1 VTAARQHELIWSP
14 LPRRYLAVVECTM
27 PPSEHP
33 CTQVRCRYHLAQIG
47 VGEHRTQTTRDC
59 ALKVAGEGPCTLDE
73 VGEVLGLSRERIR
86 QIQDRALEKL
96 RSSAVLRRLFD
107 EAD

>member
-1 VTAARQHELIWSP
+1 
-14 LPRRYLAVVECTM
+14 M